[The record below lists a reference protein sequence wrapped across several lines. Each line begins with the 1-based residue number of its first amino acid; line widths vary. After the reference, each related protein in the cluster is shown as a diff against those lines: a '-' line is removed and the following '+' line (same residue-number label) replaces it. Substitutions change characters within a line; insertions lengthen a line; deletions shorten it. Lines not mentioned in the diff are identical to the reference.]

1 MQARSRPAEGGGRL
15 VEIFIN
21 GRRVIEG
28 TLSAPAPRGEFH
40 GEYDGHEVLAEC
52 TLAPKV
58 MCSVSIDGEPAAP
71 GPPPD
76 VHDVNDV
83 NDVNDV
89 KPARGS
95 SP

>member
-15 VEIFIN
+15 VEILIN

-58 MCSVSIDGEPAAP
+58 LCSVSIDGEPAAP
-71 GPPPD
+71 GPPADGQPTS
-76 VHDVNDV
+76 
-83 NDVNDV
+83 
-89 KPARGS
+89 GS
-95 SP
+95 LP

>member
-21 GRRVIEG
+21 GQRVIEG

-58 MCSVSIDGEPAAP
+58 LCSVSIDGEPAAP

-76 VHDVNDV
+76 VHDVHNV
-83 NDVNDV
+83 HNVE
-89 KPARGS
+89 PAR
-95 SP
+95 SPLP